1 MSNRMSLLEFEFK
14 LYRRLAQVSI
24 GPSSIRNQGGSG
36 LIDILRGYFEKEID
50 PKEFFKVLK
59 SKRRYQNFLDRHTI
73 SILKRFPRGA
83 KSWGAARKGLNLFL
97 RDLVYNGYFSTKF
110 RIPGEYSRLN
120 EFVKHMEVPLD
131 RDVVTGIQ
139 RDSENELP
147 RWTGI
152 KNLTP
157 DVSNLFQQQAEVIAS
172 KRKTARIHLDLLYWR
187 EIKK

>member
-1 MSNRMSLLEFEFK
+1 MIKKEFEAK
-14 LYRRLAQVSI
+14 LYRRIAQVSI
-24 GPSSIRNQGGSG
+24 GSSAIRNQGGSG
-36 LIDILRGYFEKEID
+36 LIDILRRYLEKDIN

-59 SKRRYQNFLDRHTI
+59 SKRLYQIFLDCHTK
-73 SILKRFPRGA
+73 SILKKFPPGA

-97 RDLVYNGYFSTKF
+97 RDLVYSGYFSTKYKL
-110 RIPGEYSRLN
+110 PDDYSRLN
-120 EFVKHMEVPLD
+120 EFIKHMEVPLD

-139 RDSENELP
+139 RDSNDVLP

-157 DVSNLFQQQAEVIAS
+157 DVSKIFQQQAEVIAS

-187 EIKK
+187 ENKK